1 LKKVISDEYFREARK
16 TNQDADWLKA
26 RTMAWALTYFLVES
40 DRLDQWMN
48 YCSEIASLPRDMEFD
63 EEILTGVFARA
74 FNMAD
79 PLNPNQP
86 KADAMKRLAHDWY
99 RYMADTQLENEQ
111 AEKEAREA
119 LDAKRDKARGK
130 KTAPAKE
137 KEKNKDESK

>member
-1 LKKVISDEYFREARK
+1 
-16 TNQDADWLKA
+16 
-26 RTMAWALTYFLVES
+26 
-40 DRLDQWMN
+40 
-48 YCSEIASLPRDMEFD
+48 MEFD